1 MTNSQDNDIFTRP
14 VIEETFV
21 QYLDEFGIH
30 SLQSIEDNI
39 VTSSKEKLLLAFL
52 RDFNAFKID
61 FDLLI
66 SLIGM
71 IWIIDPENFDPLK
84 QTKVELLC
92 FKSLEL
98 QWAMRNNPSKY
109 VEKLEDLHE
118 YYEKNKSKIK

>member
-1 MTNSQDNDIFTRP
+1 MPKIQDSDIFTRQ
-14 VIEETFV
+14 VIEETFQ
-21 QYLDEFGIH
+21 QYLDELGINTV
-30 SLQSIEDNI
+30 LSIEDNI
-39 VTSSKEKLLLAFL
+39 ITSSKEKLLLSFL
-52 RDFNAFKID
+52 RDFNTFKID

-71 IWIIDPENFDPLK
+71 IWIIDPEKFDPLK
-84 QTKVELLC
+84 QTKIELLC

-118 YYEKNKSKIK
+118 YYEKNKKKLK